1 MKRTIIKAIKK
12 RYMKYLTID
21 DIKQQLRLDFDCEAA
36 LLELYGQGAEDTVLY
51 LCNRTYENLVGTYG
65 EVPAAIRQATL
76 ELVTNSYEQRS
87 PASPTNLSA
96 VPYNFDLLIKPYML
110 LHGTPLK
117 NERNRIIDS
126 LQGMLINISFFAAD
140 DESEEKKDLVERIE
154 AKWRKFV
161 AVSEPT
167 PIILE
172 SMRNE
177 EKTLG
182 DEVKAYLESLN
193 E

>member
-1 MKRTIIKAIKK
+1 
-12 RYMKYLTID
+12 MKYLTID

-51 LCNRTYENLVGTYG
+51 LCNRTYENIIGTYG

-126 LQGMLINISFFAAD
+126 LQGMLINTHSLQPTTRA
-140 DESEEKKDLVERIE
+140 RR
-154 AKWRKFV
+154 RKTSWS
-161 AVSEPT
+161 VSRRSGASLWPSQS
-167 PIILE
+167 PRP
-172 SMRNE
+172 SSS
-177 EKTLG
+177 
-182 DEVKAYLESLN
+182 KACARRRRHWATR
-193 E
+193 

>member
-1 MKRTIIKAIKK
+1 
-12 RYMKYLTID
+12 MKYLTID

-51 LCNRTYENLVGTYG
+51 LCNRTYENIIGTYG

-87 PASPTNLSA
+87 PASPSNLSA

-126 LQGMLINISFFAAD
+126 FARHADQHLILCSRRR
-140 DESEEKKDLVERIE
+140 ERREERPRGAYRGEVAQVCGRIR
-154 AKWRKFV
+154 AHAHHPRKH
-161 AVSEPT
+161 AQ
-167 PIILE
+167 
-172 SMRNE
+172 
-177 EKTLG
+177 
-182 DEVKAYLESLN
+182 
-193 E
+193 

>member
-1 MKRTIIKAIKK
+1 
-12 RYMKYLTID
+12 MKYLTID

-51 LCNRTYENLVGTYG
+51 LCNRTYENLAGTYG

>member
-1 MKRTIIKAIKK
+1 
-12 RYMKYLTID
+12 MKYLTID
-21 DIKQQLRLDFDCEAA
+21 DIKQQLRLDFDCEDA

-96 VPYNFDLLIKPYML
+96 VPYNFDLLI
-110 LHGTPLK
+110 
-117 NERNRIIDS
+117 NRIIDS

-172 SMRNE
+172 SMRQE

-182 DEVKAYLESLN
+182 DEVKVYLESLN

>member
-1 MKRTIIKAIKK
+1 
-12 RYMKYLTID
+12 MKYLTID
-21 DIKQQLRLDFDCEAA
+21 DIKQQLRLDFDCEDA

-126 LQGMLINISFFAAD
+126 LHRGAYRGEVAQVCDRLRANAHHP
-140 DESEEKKDLVERIE
+140 
-154 AKWRKFV
+154 RKH
-161 AVSEPT
+161 APGGEDTGRRGEGVSGITKRVSVWDIRQE
-167 PIILE
+167 
-172 SMRNE
+172 
-177 EKTLG
+177 
-182 DEVKAYLESLN
+182 Y
-193 E
+193 

>member
-1 MKRTIIKAIKK
+1 
-12 RYMKYLTID
+12 MKYLTID
-21 DIKQQLRLDFDCEAA
+21 DIQAQLRLDFDCEDS
-36 LLELYGQGAEDTVLY
+36 LLELYGTGAEETILY
-51 LCNRTYENLVGTYG
+51 LCNRTFENLIGEYG
-65 EVPAAIRQATL
+65 EVPAAIRQVTL
-76 ELVTNSYEQRS
+76 ELVSQSYEQRS

-126 LQGMLINISFFAAD
+126 LQGMLINISFFVAE

-172 SMRNE
+172 SMRQE

>member
-1 MKRTIIKAIKK
+1 
-12 RYMKYLTID
+12 MKYLTID
-21 DIKQQLRLDFDCEAA
+21 DIKQQLRLDFDCEDA

-96 VPYNFDLLIKPYML
+96 VPYNFDLLI
-110 LHGTPLK
+110 
-117 NERNRIIDS
+117 NRIIDS

-172 SMRNE
+172 SMRQE